1 MTKQDPAGSVS
12 SAAGQGVRDRT
23 ADDVSSGHRILLVD
37 DNRQIAQAVTLA
49 FDCAGHRVDTAAAPQ
64 EAYSLLAQHRYD
76 AILLDLNFTQGQT
89 SGEEGFAC
97 LARIV
102 ADDPTAAVV
111 VITAHSG
118 IRIAVAAMQAGA
130 SDFVMK
136 PWRNADLIARVDAA
150 VGKRRRPTSPGIAAA
165 DASTA
170 TPTGLHRLLGDSPAI
185 AGLRD
190 LIRRVAPSA
199 AGVIVSGPSGS
210 GRSLVAALLHAGSPH
225 ADADA
230 ITIDVRDPLAW
241 DKIGGIGGTLILRH
255 PDRLDEVQQARLLDR
270 LPATARTVAI
280 VDDPAAMTP
289 RLRARL
295 GTVDL
300 TIPPLSAR
308 HADALLL
315 ARHFAGLAAARHG
328 RPMPPFTASAEAL
341 ILARHWPDEV
351 RGLAQAIERAVLL
364 DDDGVIDA
372 AALTP
377 RLVAA
382 VSPATTA
389 TPPLDVSL
397 EQSERVM
404 IEAALRHHHHNVSH
418 AAASLGLS
426 RQALY
431 RRMTRHGL

>member
-1 MTKQDPAGSVS
+1 MTKQDPLEGTS

-23 ADDVSSGHRILLVD
+23 PHDASSGHRILLVD
-37 DNRQIAQAVTLA
+37 DNRQIAHAVTLA
-49 FDCAGHRVDTAAAPQ
+49 FDCAGHRVDTAVAPP
-64 EAYSLLAQHRYD
+64 EAFSLLAQHRYD

-102 ADDPTAAVV
+102 ADDPTAAIV

-150 VGKRRRPTSPGIAAA
+150 IGKRRRPVATIPVS
-165 DASTA
+165 ASSTDRA
-170 TPTGLHRLLGDSPAI
+170 SGLHRLLGDSPAMT
-185 AGLRD
+185 GLRD
-190 LIRRVAPSA
+190 LIRRVAPSPA
-199 AGVIVSGPSGS
+199 SVIVRGASGS
-210 GRSLVAALLHAGSPH
+210 GRSLVAAALHDGSPH
-225 ADADA
+225 ADRDA
-230 ITIDVRDPLAW
+230 VTVDVRDAAAW
-241 DKIGGIGGTLILRH
+241 ERIDAVGGTLILRH
-255 PDRLDEVQQARLLDR
+255 PERLDDIQQARLLDR
-270 LPATARTVAI
+270 LPATVRTVAI
-280 VDDPAAMTP
+280 VDDTAGLSP

-295 GTVDL
+295 GTVEL
-300 TIPPLSAR
+300 TVPRLIER
-308 HADALLL
+308 QADALLL
-315 ARHFAGLAAARHG
+315 ARHFAALAATRHG
-328 RPMPPFTASAEAL
+328 RAVPPFTASAEAL

-364 DDDGVIDA
+364 DQDGVIDA
-372 AALTP
+372 AALAP
-377 RLVAA
+377 RLVEA
-382 VSPATTA
+382 VSPAATA

-418 AAASLGLS
+418 AAAALGLS